1 MQSAQQARWRGYGMI
16 LVAGLAFAT
25 TVAGCKSAAPP
36 PSGSAAQPDEP
47 GRAPAS
53 ADAKREEKEEATKSS
68 ASEAAVTGEVRGPLP
83 ARKSAKRHKAAA
95 PPKAAASPVSQ
106 SPEAKLEDAVN
117 RLKMGGL
124 AYSFPEK
131 MKTGQRE
138 DVVASIGSDKVPMA
152 VLKAR
157 VPAEEGQEVKTE
169 QTPVTPKMKMTLTS
183 ADFDI
188 TPQSSDE
195 QMVVGT
201 TPTTWRWTI
210 APRHS
215 GKLHLHLAAIIELED
230 LKQDYTTV
238 DRDVAVQVDP
248 LDATEKFIQ
257 NNWQWLLSGT
267 GGAAVAGTVW
277 KLFKRKKESG
287 DDDPV

>member
-1 MQSAQQARWRGYGMI
+1 
-16 LVAGLAFAT
+16 
-25 TVAGCKSAAPP
+25 
-36 PSGSAAQPDEP
+36 
-47 GRAPAS
+47 
-53 ADAKREEKEEATKSS
+53 
-68 ASEAAVTGEVRGPLP
+68 
-83 ARKSAKRHKAAA
+83 
-95 PPKAAASPVSQ
+95 
-106 SPEAKLEDAVN
+106 
-117 RLKMGGL
+117 MGGL

-138 DVVASIGSDKVPMA
+138 DVVASIGSDKVPIA
-152 VLKAR
+152 VLKAH
-157 VPAEEGQEVKTE
+157 VAGEEEGQEVKTE

-248 LDATEKFIQ
+248 LDMTEKFIQ
-257 NNWQWLLSGT
+257 NNWQWLLSG
-267 GGAAVAGTVW
+267 GGGVAVAGAVW

>member
-1 MQSAQQARWRGYGMI
+1 MRTARQVRWRGYGMI

-25 TVAGCKSAAPP
+25 VVVGCKSAAPP
-36 PSGSAAQPDEP
+36 PRNTEVQPQP
-47 GRAPAS
+47 APTV
-53 ADAKREEKEEATKSS
+53 DTKKES
-68 ASEAAVTGEVRGPLP
+68 ASEAAVTGGVTGSVAGPT
-83 ARKSAKRHKAAA
+83 AGRKPLQHRKPAA
-95 PPKAAASPVSQ
+95 PETAKQKPAEK
-106 SPEAKLEDAVN
+106 SPEEKLEEAV
-117 RLKMGGL
+117 RSLKMGGL

-138 DVVASIGSDKVPMA
+138 DVVASIGSDKVPIA
-152 VLKAR
+152 VLKAH
-157 VPAEEGQEVKTE
+157 VAGEEEGQEVKTE

-248 LDATEKFIQ
+248 LDMTEKFIQ
-257 NNWQWLLSGT
+257 NNWQWLLSG
-267 GGAAVAGTVW
+267 GGGVAVAGAVW

>member
-1 MQSAQQARWRGYGMI
+1 MI

-25 TVAGCKSAAPP
+25 TVVGCKSAAPP

-47 GRAPAS
+47 RAPAS
-53 ADAKREEKEEATKSS
+53 ADAKREEATRSS
-68 ASEAAVTGEVRGPLP
+68 ASEAEITGGVTGSLPLP
-83 ARKSAKRHKAAA
+83 AGNTVKRRKAGS
-95 PPKAAASPVSQ
+95 PPKAAASPAPQ
-106 SPEAKLEDAVN
+106 SAADKLEQAVSH
-117 RLKMGGL
+117 LKVGGL

-138 DVVASIGSDKVPMA
+138 DVVASIGSDKVPIA
-152 VLKAR
+152 VLKKQIPT
-157 VPAEEGQEVKTE
+157 VEGEEVKTE
-169 QTPVTPKMKMTLTS
+169 QTPITPKMKMTLTS

-195 QMVVGT
+195 QMVVGN

-210 APRHS
+210 APKHS

-230 LKQDYTTV
+230 LKRDFTTV

-248 LDATEKFIQ
+248 MDAAEKFVQ

-267 GGAAVAGTVW
+267 GGVAVAGTVW

>member
-1 MQSAQQARWRGYGMI
+1 M
-16 LVAGLAFAT
+16 AGP
-25 TVAGCKSAAPP
+25 VGRK
-36 PSGSAAQPDEP
+36 PSHHRNPV
-47 GRAPAS
+47 APA
-53 ADAKREEKEEATKSS
+53 KPVEKTPEEKLEEA
-68 ASEAAVTGEVRGPLP
+68 
-83 ARKSAKRHKAAA
+83 
-95 PPKAAASPVSQ
+95 VSH
-106 SPEAKLEDAVN
+106 
-117 RLKMGGL
+117 LKVGGL

-138 DVVASIGSDKVPMA
+138 DVVASIGSDKVPIA
-152 VLKAR
+152 VLKAH
-157 VPAEEGQEVKTE
+157 VPADEGQEVKTE

-183 ADFDI
+183 ADFEI

-195 QMVVGT
+195 QMVVGS

-248 LDATEKFIQ
+248 LDMTEKFIQ

-267 GGAAVAGTVW
+267 GGVAVAGTVW
-277 KLFKRKKESG
+277 KLFKRKKEPGG
-287 DDDPV
+287 DDLV

>member
-1 MQSAQQARWRGYGMI
+1 MI
-16 LVAGLAFAT
+16 LVAGLSLAT
-25 TVAGCKSAAPP
+25 TVVGCKSAAPP
-36 PSGSAAQPDEP
+36 SDTRSEPQSAPTVE
-47 GRAPAS
+47 S
-53 ADAKREEKEEATKSS
+53 KKESTRDT
-68 ASEAAVTGEVRGPLP
+68 AVTGSMAGSVAERGPVHR
-83 ARKSAKRHKAAA
+83 RKPVA
-95 PPKAAASPVSQ
+95 PPKPVEKT
-106 SPEAKLEDAVN
+106 PEEKLEEAVS
-117 RLKMGGL
+117 RLKVGGL

-138 DVVASIGSDKVPMA
+138 DVVASIGSDKVPIA
-152 VLKAR
+152 VLKAH
-157 VPAEEGQEVKTE
+157 VAGEEDGQEVKTE

-248 LDATEKFIQ
+248 LDMTEKFIQ
-257 NNWQWLLSGT
+257 NNWQWLLSG
-267 GGAAVAGTVW
+267 GGGVAVAGAVW
-277 KLFKRKKESG
+277 KLFKRKKEAG

>member
-1 MQSAQQARWRGYGMI
+1 M
-16 LVAGLAFAT
+16 
-25 TVAGCKSAAPP
+25 
-36 PSGSAAQPDEP
+36 
-47 GRAPAS
+47 
-53 ADAKREEKEEATKSS
+53 KRQKQ
-68 ASEAAVTGEVRGPLP
+68 
-83 ARKSAKRHKAAA
+83 AAA
-95 PPKAAASPVSQ
+95 PPKAVAK
-106 SPEAKLEDAVN
+106 SPEDKLADAVSH
-117 RLKMGGL
+117 LKVGGL

-131 MKTGQRE
+131 MKTGHRE
-138 DVVASIGSDKVPMA
+138 DVVASIGSDKVSMA
-152 VLKAR
+152 VLKKQL
-157 VPAEEGQEVKTE
+157 PTEEGQEVRTE
-169 QTPVTPKMKMTLTS
+169 QTPITPKMKMTLIS

-210 APRHS
+210 APKHS

-230 LKQDYTTV
+230 LKQDFTTV

-248 LDATEKFIQ
+248 VDAAEKFIE
-257 NNWQWLLSGT
+257 NNWQWMLSGT
-267 GGAAVAGTVW
+267 GGVAVVGTLW

>member
-1 MQSAQQARWRGYGMI
+1 MAGP
-16 LVAGLAFAT
+16 VA
-25 TVAGCKSAAPP
+25 
-36 PSGSAAQPDEP
+36 E
-47 GRAPAS
+47 
-53 ADAKREEKEEATKSS
+53 
-68 ASEAAVTGEVRGPLP
+68 RGPLHH
-83 ARKSAKRHKAAA
+83 RKPVA
-95 PPKAAASPVSQ
+95 PPKPVEKT
-106 SPEAKLEDAVN
+106 PEEKLEDAVG
-117 RLKMGGL
+117 RLKTGGL

-138 DVVASIGSDKVPMA
+138 DVVASIGSDKVPMV
-152 VLKAR
+152 VLKEH
-157 VPAEEGQEVKTE
+157 VPAENGQEVKTE

-195 QMVVGT
+195 QMVVGS

-248 LDATEKFIQ
+248 MDAAEKFIE
-257 NNWQWLLSGT
+257 NNWQWLLSGS
-267 GGAAVAGTVW
+267 GGVAVAGAMW
-277 KLFKRKKESG
+277 KLFKRKKE
-287 DDDPV
+287 DEDNDPV

>member
-1 MQSAQQARWRGYGMI
+1 MRTARQARWRGYGMI

-25 TVAGCKSAAPP
+25 VVLGCKSAAPP
-36 PSGSAAQPDEP
+36 PSNTEVQPQP
-47 GRAPAS
+47 APPTV
-53 ADAKREEKEEATKSS
+53 DTKKES
-68 ASEAAVTGEVRGPLP
+68 ASEAAVTGGVTGSVAGPT
-83 ARKSAKRHKAAA
+83 AGRKPLRHRKPAA
-95 PPKAAASPVSQ
+95 PETAAQKPAEK
-106 SPEAKLEDAVN
+106 SPEEKLEEAVS
-117 RLKMGGL
+117 RLKVGGL

-138 DVVASIGSDKVPMA
+138 DVVASIGSDKVPIA
-152 VLKAR
+152 VLKAH
-157 VPAEEGQEVKTE
+157 VAGEDGQEVKTE

-248 LDATEKFIQ
+248 LDMTEKFIQ
-257 NNWQWLLSGT
+257 NNWQWLLSG
-267 GGAAVAGTVW
+267 GGGVAVAGAVW